1 MVSTTVFV
9 VALVLGILVALAL
22 SVMAIIG
29 WLRRRSAAVGAQLTA
44 ELAGETVLRG
54 PEKGSYRGA
63 TVPGYPV
70 VKNAGLIALTPRRLI
85 FRTLTGK
92 SVEVPVEAITGVRE
106 ATVFKGSVVGGQ
118 THLVVQTAAGEIGF
132 YVFSGIGEWVA
143 ALTALVPGQSTSS

>member
-1 MVSTTVFV
+1 MSTTVFV
-9 VALVLGILVALAL
+9 VVLVLGILVALAL
-22 SVMAIIG
+22 IWIPIIA
-29 WLRRRSAAVGAQLTA
+29 WLRRRSVAVAEQLTA
-44 ELAGETVLRG
+44 ELAGETVLRA

-92 SVEVPVEAITGVRE
+92 SIEVPVDTITGVRE

-118 THLVVQTAAGEIGF
+118 THLIVATAEGEIGF

-143 ALTALVPGQSTSS
+143 ALNSLTPS